1 LSEKNLV
8 PSKRGGGGRTVSSVY
23 TTTDISPLRSSLIR
37 VGWETSLILHP
48 PSFWVGDLCVTVLSD
63 LFFFSIS
70 LWLLSRASWSL
81 TSMCQLSTTTAEGG
95 VGQRHLLSSGRTSRA
110 TPPQHTHTQ
119 SEKKIKR
126 LAARPA
132 QGAFELP
139 LSHSTVGGATRRNQL
154 LGSPPSSP

>member
-1 LSEKNLV
+1 M
-8 PSKRGGGGRTVSSVY
+8 Y

-37 VGWETSLILHP
+37 VGWKTSLILHP
-48 PSFWVGDLCVTVLSD
+48 PFFLGWRLVCYGTLGP
-63 LFFFSIS
+63 FFSIS

-119 SEKKIKR
+119 RERKKIKR

-154 LGSPPSSP
+154 LGSPPCSP